1 MVVAIADNSTQGEM
15 MNSKTDRS
23 IMMSRRTLVA
33 GTAVLGGSVLAGL
46 GIQKA
51 EAGDRK
57 YKFAFANVQESGE
70 LFKQFG
76 DGFKA
81 AADKIGV
88 VLSRYNNNGDG
99 VTALNNAR
107 LMIEEQPD
115 IVFEYNGVEGIGNS
129 LRKVFERAKV
139 PYVAINV
146 PVPGGHWFNLVNKE
160 IGIDA
165 AKIVAAAAR
174 EKGWTA
180 DNTTV
185 LVAQAAAA
193 GVEVNDCVRYF
204 YITIA
209 EEMGMQQVGPEAITA
224 TTTIISP
231 TGIQVDGKGALEA
244 SYAAVKNVLQ
254 TIPKDRNLLLFAV
267 NDDSAI
273 ATWRAVAESGRG
285 DKALVAGLGGSLAA
299 LKELRTNPQWVGE
312 GSVFST
318 HWGQYLL
325 AMGVAIVNDEKPP
338 PLTKAPQIVL
348 TKKDVDTYYD
358 AAGKVVLLPPLV
370 PENRYL
376 AATGILQKF
385 GNVKDL

>member
-1 MVVAIADNSTQGEM
+1 
-15 MNSKTDRS
+15 MNSKTDKS

-46 GIQKA
+46 GIRKA

-81 AADKIGV
+81 AADKIGI

-129 LRKVFERAKV
+129 LQKVFERAKV

-204 YITIA
+204 YITVA

-325 AMGVAIVNDEKPP
+325 AMGVAIVNDKKPP

-358 AAGKVVLLPPLV
+358 AAGKVVMLPPLV

>member
-1 MVVAIADNSTQGEM
+1 MNCKRETLIM
-15 MNSKTDRS
+15 MN
-23 IMMSRRTLVA
+23 RRAIVGGAALV
-33 GTAVLGGSVLAGL
+33 GGSLLTGL
-46 GIQKA
+46 SLHQA
-51 EAGDRK
+51 EASDRK

-81 AADKIGV
+81 AADKVGIS
-88 VLSRYNNNGDG
+88 LSRYNNNGDG

-129 LRKVFERAKV
+129 LRKVFERSKV

-146 PVPGGHWFNLVNKE
+146 PVPGGHWFNLVNKD

-165 AKIVAAAAR
+165 AKVVVAAAK

-185 LVAQAAAA
+185 LVAQASAA

-204 YITIA
+204 YITVA
-209 EEMGMQQVGPEAITA
+209 EEMGMQKVGPEAITA
-224 TTTIISP
+224 TTTVISP
-231 TGIQVDGKGALEA
+231 TGIQVDGKGALEG

-285 DKALVAGLGGSLAA
+285 DKALIAGLGGSLAA

-325 AMGVAIVNDEKPP
+325 AMGVAIVNGATPP

-348 TKKDVDTYYD
+348 TKKDVDTYYS
-358 AAGKVVLLPPLV
+358 ALGKVIQLPPLV
-370 PENRYL
+370 LENRYL

-385 GNVKDL
+385 GNIKDL